1 MEVNEFYDDTSPEI
15 WKKVIGND
23 LHYHVG
29 WGDGDILYNA
39 IKHLY
44 QFIDEESKILDCGCG
59 WGGTGKVL
67 KRDMNCDVTGV
78 TISQVQSDYISDNNL
93 FPVVLS
99 DLHDYVPN
107 RNYDVCL
114 FVESFCHLKNPKM
127 VLNNLVEHTKKFII
141 REYHL
146 KTNGYPQKYIDNW
159 LMNIYTKD
167 ELSCFF
173 TELDYE
179 MTYFEEHYNEAL
191 EPTLDLWLHNL
202 DKVDNIE
209 KTEHIKLLELSA
221 RYLKQ
226 HKEQILK
233 DIGLSTFI
241 FERHD

>member
-15 WKKVIGND
+15 WKRVIGND

-44 QFIDEESKILDCGCG
+44 QFIDEKSTILDCGCG

-99 DLHDYVPN
+99 DLHDYVPS

-114 FVESFCHLKNPKM
+114 FVESFCHLKNPKK
-127 VLNNLVEHTKKFII
+127 VLNNLVEYTKKFII

-146 KTNGYPQKYIDNW
+146 KTDGYPQKYIDNW
-159 LMNIYTKD
+159 L
-167 ELSCFF
+167 
-173 TELDYE
+173 
-179 MTYFEEHYNEAL
+179 
-191 EPTLDLWLHNL
+191 
-202 DKVDNIE
+202 
-209 KTEHIKLLELSA
+209 
-221 RYLKQ
+221 
-226 HKEQILK
+226 
-233 DIGLSTFI
+233 
-241 FERHD
+241 